1 MPFTEKLASEVL
13 EEEAERAKE
22 QLPFDVPQKT
32 PKAILP
38 SDDTTHDTSDNGWP
52 RQLDYETRREKRPF
66 RQVHLQT
73 DTEQTHEI
81 MDVDTYYPPEIETDS
96 QSE

>member
-1 MPFTEKLASEVL
+1 MA
-13 EEEAERAKE
+13 
-22 QLPFDVPQKT
+22 
-32 PKAILP
+32 
-38 SDDTTHDTSDNGWP
+38 